1 MTSSLAGLEAAADIG
16 CPAIVRAVAWRVRLR
31 LKAPVLTAGRVL
43 RGRDVAVVMLRDAEG
58 CAGWGEAGPLAGF
71 ARPRRVSLSAALA
84 EFLSLAIGRTPAA
97 LAVAVRRQPPRDAV
111 TAAVAFAVESAALD
125 LLARRAGLT
134 LRSLLSRDAASSVP
148 VNALLVGKTPGEVA
162 ESARGARREGF
173 SAAKLKVG
181 GRPLPDDIAR
191 VRAARDGL
199 GRGSV
204 LRLDANGAWSEEE
217 AAQALEAFA
226 PFEIEYV
233 EQPLPPGDPPAL
245 ARLRRR
251 SPIPIA
257 ADEDVVSLEAVEAL
271 LRAGATD
278 VVIVKPAVVGGLT
291 AALAAAEA
299 AAAHGVVPVVTSAL
313 DGGLAVAA
321 AAQLAASLPG
331 HSVAHGLATVRLLVR
346 DTAEPS
352 LAVADGRLDLP
363 DTPGIGTSP
372 APWVLARRPLLEVRG

>member
-1 MTSSLAGLEAAADIG
+1 M
-16 CPAIVRAVAWRVRLR
+16 RV
-31 LKAPVLTAGRVL
+31 G
-43 RGRDVAVVMLRDAEG
+43 
-58 CAGWGEAGPLAGF
+58 
-71 ARPRRVSLSAALA
+71 ARPGRWPGSHVSLSAALA